1 MTTEPVPCAVYW
13 ARPDAAHPR
22 LAGLLDEHERDQLD
36 RLRRPADRARY
47 LAAHALA
54 RVVLADSV
62 GIPAARLRFDR
73 RCHQCGRPH
82 GKPELPPGGGPR
94 FSISHA
100 GDRVALAV
108 VPARQVG
115 VDVERWRPAP
125 SDHPDELAAEV
136 LDETE
141 RAVYDRLPAEPR
153 HRHLLSWWTRKEA
166 VLKAT
171 GDGLRISPALL
182 RVTAPD
188 RPAALEA
195 WAGPGHPGPLRMAD
209 LSPGSGYVAAVA
221 VLGDSPIKVTELC
234 GERLLAHAIQQ

>member
-1 MTTEPVPCAVYW
+1 MTTEPVSCTVYW

-22 LAGLLDEHERDQLD
+22 LADLLDEHERDQLD
-36 RLRRPADRARY
+36 RFRRPADRARY

-54 RVVLADSV
+54 RIVLATSV
-62 GIPAARLRFDR
+62 GTPAERLRFDR
-73 RCHQCGRPH
+73 RCPHCERPH
-82 GKPELPPGGGPR
+82 GKPELRPDGGPR
-94 FSISHA
+94 FSLSHA

-125 SDHPDELAAEV
+125 TGDPDELAAEV

-141 RAVYDRLPAEPR
+141 RAVYDRLPEPR
-153 HRHLLSWWTRKEA
+153 HRNLLTCWTRKEA
-166 VLKAT
+166 LLKAT
-171 GDGLRISPALL
+171 GDGLRVSPAQL

-188 RPAALEA
+188 RPPALEA

-209 LSPGSGYVAAVA
+209 LTPGGGYVAAVA
-221 VLGDSPIKVTELC
+221 VLGDAPIEVTELC
-234 GERLLAHAIQQ
+234 GEPLLEHARQR